1 MTTKGVVSVVVT
13 LTDIDV
19 ITVVKDFTTILLAKV
34 TCFKIN
40 DPIICG

>member
-1 MTTKGVVSVVVT
+1 VTTKGVVSVVAT

-34 TCFKIN
+34 TCV
-40 DPIICG
+40 